1 MKEILSL
8 LPKPSRYIG
17 IEEGACKISKE
28 DVQKAKI
35 HYALAFPD
43 MYEIGMSYLGHKILY
58 SLVNNHNG
66 YVCER
71 VFAPCVEA
79 GALLKEHNIPLASLE
94 SDTDIKD
101 FHALAFGLTHE
112 LAFTNILYMLELSHI
127 PLFATERGEDIKK
140 YPIVMVGGGCTI
152 CAEPLAPFVDLMML
166 GEGEVMTLPLLNLL
180 EEAHRNNWTKTKFL
194 QEARFIKGVYIPS
207 FFEEVEGKL
216 VAKYADYTEVCRGLV
231 TNLDDAPYPV
241 AQASPFGAIH
251 NRLVLEIARGCTR
264 GCRFCQAGFTTRP
277 SRERSVESIKEL
289 LEEAVQKT
297 GYEDVGFLSL
307 SAGDFSALKTLF
319 LDVAKRCASEQ
330 ISLSLPSL
338 RVGSVDGDIMECISN
353 IRRTGATLA
362 PEAGS
367 QRLRDVINKGITEEA
382 LIQHVRQLVHYGWQQ
397 VKLYF
402 MIGLP
407 TEKDE
412 DLEAIV
418 ELAKKVR
425 DCAIYYDEEGRKKG
439 SQLQVTV
446 SVSPFVPKTHTPFQ
460 WEAQISL
467 EEMSRRIFFLRDLVK
482 QNKNIKM
489 RWHEPATSHLEGILS
504 RADRSMS
511 KVIYNAYKQGAVFD
525 SWMDHFNIEFW
536 FKAMKEEGM
545 SIEKYTNA
553 RDKDASLP
561 WDHLNTG
568 ITKDFLLKEY
578 KKAVGEEIT
587 LDCRYEKCSLCGTCD
602 FPKIPSTLRE
612 NEEEAKIETSLNF
625 RQRDQEAVEIPE
637 ETIIKRQNE
646 GEKKYSKTN
655 PPKIE
660 EHLVHREVRYK
671 VWHKK
676 VKDASY
682 LSQLEIQP
690 LLERALRRAN
700 IPMSF
705 SQGFHPLP
713 LLSFGMALP
722 VGLESMA
729 EWFAI
734 SLREYMSEEDF
745 MQALSPYMLSGM
757 ELIRIE
763 KLPLHGTI
771 AQASRE
777 TMQVRLPE
785 EYIALAKSRIEEFM
799 QAKTINF
806 AKMNKKNE
814 LKVRNIRPLI
824 DEIKW
829 QENALICTL
838 NYKEGYLS
846 AQNLMNA
853 VFNGTH
859 LQEDLKAEALNILPV
874 KIKIKKLAQF
884 ID

>member
-58 SLVNNHNG
+58 SLVNNHKDFI
-66 YVCER
+66 CER

-79 GALLKEHNIPLASLE
+79 GALLKEHNVALASLE
-94 SDTDIKD
+94 SDTNIKD
-101 FHALAFGLTHE
+101 FHAVAFGLTHE
-112 LAFTNILYMLELSHI
+112 LAFTNILYMLELSQI
-127 PLFATERGEDIKK
+127 PLFASERGENIKD
-140 YPIVMVGGGCTI
+140 YPIVMIGGGCTI

-166 GEGEVMTLPLLNLL
+166 GEGEVMTIPLLSLL
-180 EEAHRNNWTKTKFL
+180 EEAHANNWTKTEFL
-194 QEARFIKGVYIPS
+194 QKARFIKGVYIPS
-207 FFEEVEGKL
+207 FFEEVDNKL
-216 VAKYADYTEVCRGLV
+216 VPKYEDYTEVCRGLV
-231 TNLDDAPYPV
+231 TDLDNAPYPV
-241 AQASPFGAIH
+241 EQTSPFGAIH
-251 NRLVLEIARGCTR
+251 NRLTLEIARGCTR

-277 SRERSVESIKEL
+277 SRERSLENVKEL
-289 LEEAVQKT
+289 LAEAVQKT

-307 SAGDFSALKTLF
+307 SAGDFSALKSLF
-319 LDVAKRCASEQ
+319 LDVAKKCASEQ

-338 RVGSVDGDIMECISN
+338 RVGSVDSEIMECISN

-382 LIQHVRQLVHYGWQQ
+382 LIQHVRQLVFYGWQQ

-407 TEKDE
+407 TETYE

-467 EEMSRRIFFLRDLVK
+467 EEMSKRIFFLRDLVK

-489 RWHEPATSHLEGILS
+489 RWHEPSTSHLEGILS
-504 RADRSMS
+504 RADRKMS
-511 KVIYNAYKQGAVFD
+511 KVVYNAYKQGAVFD

-545 SIEKYTNA
+545 SIEEYTGV
-553 RDKDASLP
+553 RDKNSVLA

-568 ITKDFLLKEY
+568 TSKEFLIKEY
-578 KKAVGEEIT
+578 QRAVGEEIT
-587 LDCRYEKCSLCGTCD
+587 LDCRYEKCSLCGVCD
-602 FPKIPSTLRE
+602 FPKKASTLRQSADE
-612 NEEEAKIETSLNF
+612 DKIETSLNF
-625 RQRDQEAVEIPE
+625 KQRDQEAVEVPE
-637 ETIIKRQNE
+637 DTVIKRQNE
-646 GEKKYSKTN
+646 EAKKYSKTN

-660 EHLVHREVRYK
+660 EHLVHREVRYQ

-676 VKDASY
+676 VGDASY

-690 LLERALRRAN
+690 LLERALRRAQ

-745 MQALSPYMLSGM
+745 QKALSGYMLEGM
-757 ELIRIE
+757 EILRVE
-763 KLPLHGTI
+763 QLPLFGTI
-771 AQASRE
+771 PQAIKE
-777 TMQVRLPE
+777 EMQISLPE
-785 EYIALAKSRIEEFM
+785 EFLEKAKARMQEFM
-799 QAKTINF
+799 QNEVVNF
-806 AKMNKKNE
+806 AKKNKKDQI
-814 LKVRNIRPLI
+814 KVRNIRPLI
-824 DEIKW
+824 DTFEWK
-829 QENALICTL
+829 NDALHCTL
-838 NYKEGYLS
+838 NYEQGYLS
-846 AQNLMNA
+846 AQNLMKA
-853 VFNGTH
+853 IFNGTF
-859 LQEDLKAEALNILPV
+859 LQEDLKTPALEILPV
-874 KIKIKKLAQF
+874 KIKIMKLAQIF
-884 ID
+884 

>member
-28 DVQKAKI
+28 DVQNAKI

-58 SLVNNHNG
+58 SLVNNHKDF
-66 YVCER
+66 VCER
-71 VFAPCVEA
+71 VFAPCVDA
-79 GALLKEHNIPLASLE
+79 GALLKKHNVALASLE

-112 LAFTNILYMLELSHI
+112 LAFTNILYMLDLAQI
-127 PLFATERGEDIKK
+127 PLFAEERGEDIKK

-166 GEGEVMTLPLLNLL
+166 GEGEVMTLELLSLL
-180 EEAHRNNWTKTKFL
+180 AEAHANDWTKTEFL
-194 QEARFIKGVYIPS
+194 EKARFIKGVYIPS
-207 FFEEVEGKL
+207 FFEEKEGKL
-216 VAKYADYTEVCRGLV
+216 VAKYSDYTEVCRGLV
-231 TNLDDAPYPV
+231 SNLDDAPYPI
-241 AQASPFGAIH
+241 AQTSPFGAIH
-251 NRLVLEIARGCTR
+251 NRLTLEIARGCTR
-264 GCRFCQAGFTTRP
+264 GCRFCQAGYTTRP
-277 SRERSVESIKEL
+277 SRERSVESIKEIL
-289 LEEAVQKT
+289 AEAVQKT

-307 SAGDFSALKTLF
+307 SAGDFSALKSLF
-319 LDVAKRCASEQ
+319 LDVAKKCASEQ

-382 LIQHVRQLVHYGWQQ
+382 LIQHVRQLVFYGWQQ

-407 TEKDE
+407 TESYE

-425 DCAIYYDEEGRKKG
+425 DCAIYYDEDGRKKG
-439 SQLQVTV
+439 TQLQVTV

-467 EEMSRRIFFLRDLVK
+467 EEMSKRIFFLRDLVK

-504 RADRSMS
+504 RADRKMS
-511 KVIYNAYKQGAVFD
+511 KVVYNAYKQGAVFD

-545 SIEKYTNA
+545 NIEDYTGA
-553 RDKDASLP
+553 RDKEALLP

-568 ITKDFLLKEY
+568 ITKEFLLREY
-578 KKAVGEEIT
+578 KKAVGENLT
-587 LDCRYEKCSLCGTCD
+587 LDCRYEKCSLCGVCD
-602 FPKIPSTLRE
+602 FPKMPSALRQSE
-612 NEEEAKIETSLNF
+612 SEPKIETSLNF
-625 RQRDQEAVEIPE
+625 KQRDQEAIDVPSDV
-637 ETIIKRQNE
+637 TIQRQNE
-646 GEKKYSKTN
+646 NEKKYSKTN

-676 VKDASY
+676 INDASY

-722 VGLESMA
+722 VGLESMS

-745 MQALSPYMLSGM
+745 MQALSPFMLDGM
-757 ELIRIE
+757 ELISIE
-763 KLPLHGTI
+763 KLPLYGSI
-771 AQASRE
+771 EQASQE
-777 TMQVRLPE
+777 IMQIKLPE
-785 EYIALAKSRIEEFM
+785 EYIDLAKARIAEFIDS
-799 QAKTINF
+799 KEVNF
-806 AKMNKKNE
+806 AKLNKKNQ
-814 LKVRNIRPLI
+814 LKVRNIRTLVDAI
-824 DEIKW
+824 EWKD
-829 QENALICTL
+829 NVLICKL
-838 NYKEGYLS
+838 NYAEGYLS
-846 AQNLMNA
+846 AQNLMNS
-853 VFNGTH
+853 VFNGTN
-859 LQEDLKAEALNILPV
+859 LQEDLKANALNILPV
-874 KIKIKKLAQF
+874 KIKIMKLAQ
-884 ID
+884 IIE